1 MMIVCGSGDDI
12 RNQFPVRESSKKKK
26 KVYKLKKKKNAEVQ
40 CQRIYR
46 RPKILITLKLTSI
59 LDELIINKCGGGL
72 NIVEL
77 HFSGRIL

>member
-26 KVYKLKKKKNAEVQ
+26 KKYINLKKKKNAEVQ
-40 CQRIYR
+40 CHRC
-46 RPKILITLKLTSI
+46 PKILITLKLTSI
-59 LDELIINKCGGGL
+59 LDELVINKCGGGL